1 MTPSEQLIERVE
13 RLLLRVTELKRAN
26 DLLQVEVLELRH
38 EKQQLKNRLDMARQ
52 RVDKLLQRLPE
63 GGADDAA
70 RPEA

>member
-38 EKQQLKNRLDMARQ
+38 DKQQLKNRLDMARQ

-63 GGADDAA
+63 GGVSDAT